1 MDDREHCGVHP
12 EFVRATADLMSAVSV
27 LSNNI
32 KWIVAIGKGLLAV
45 GLALIVTVVFAIF
58 YAGSLVSQTDTN
70 AMRIEALTTELRQ
83 HIKERSA
90 HHD

>member
-1 MDDREHCGVHP
+1 MEGRDHCGVHP
-12 EFVRATADLMSAVSV
+12 EFVKATADLMSAVGV

-45 GLALIVTVVFAIF
+45 GLALIVTVIFAIF
-58 YAGSLVSQTDTN
+58 YAGSLVSQVETN
-70 AMRIEALTTELRQ
+70 GKEIAILSSEVRI
-83 HIKERSA
+83 HMKDKNA

>member
-1 MDDREHCGVHP
+1 MEGRDHCGVHP
-12 EFVRATADLMSAVSV
+12 EFVKATADLMSAVGV

-45 GLALIVTVVFAIF
+45 GLALIVTVIFAIF
-58 YAGSLVSQTDTN
+58 YAGSLVSQVEAN
-70 AMRIEALTTELRQ
+70 RQEIALLNNEVRIHMKDRN
-83 HIKERSA
+83 A